1 MTSAYANKMLRRLS
15 EDKEFYRRKEAEG
28 CTYVA
33 TIEEEPVIPEYDY
46 AKTAALIEEIDEK
59 IVKIKHAINL
69 ANLTNEIEVGD
80 VRMTADQI
88 LIRMAQLNKRKSIL
102 DMMRK
107 MEPQSRVGTVNYS
120 TRRPVPEYRYINYDL
135 ETVKADYDR
144 IDAQLYQMQLAL
156 DKYNQTIEFD
166 VDL

>member
-1 MTSAYANKMLRRLS
+1 MQ
-15 EDKEFYRRKEAEG
+15 
-28 CTYVA
+28 
-33 TIEEEPVIPEYDY
+33 
-46 AKTAALIEEIDEK
+46 K

-69 ANLTNEIEVGD
+69 ANLTNEIEVDGS
-80 VRMTADQI
+80 RMTADQI
-88 LIRMAQLNKRKSIL
+88 LIRMAQLNKRKSVL

-135 ETVKADYDR
+135 DTVKADYDR

-156 DKYNQTIEFD
+156 DKYNQTIEFE
-166 VDL
+166 VEL